1 MHISY
6 DYAYRARLK
15 IKETVL
21 VLAGLVVTVTVELFV
36 CITTLHCTGTV
47 EVEVEASGNF
57 FYGPWI
63 QAAVSFLC
71 SNRNNMAVLE
81 AKAKQPAASINTVV
95 HTSVT

>member
-1 MHISY
+1 MRISY

-36 CITTLHCTGTV
+36 CITTLHCT
-47 EVEVEASGNF
+47 VEASGNF

-71 SNRNNMAVLE
+71 SNRNMAVLE